1 MDLGIAGET
10 ALVLGGTQGL
20 GYACAAALRQAD
32 VRVVLVGRDTQKGK
46 EAAAALGP
54 EAYFVPGDLADPA
67 DRATLFAAA
76 TEPAG
81 PPSILVTNAGGSPPG
96 PFADKTHDDWLKAL
110 ELNMLAAID
119 IARLALPAMTE
130 RGFGRIV
137 NVTSFVVR
145 EPYPNMA
152 LANGVRVGL
161 TGAMATLA
169 REVANKGVTVNNL
182 LPGLMDTPALQR
194 VYKAQ
199 SERDGISEDEVKA
212 RMAASVPVGRLGEAD
227 DFGPLCAFLCSR
239 HAGYITAQNLTV
251 DGGLVRGLF

>member
-20 GYACAAALRQAD
+20 GLACAHALGEAEAQI
-32 VRVVLVGRDTQKGK
+32 VLVGRDAPKGK
-46 EAAAALGP
+46 AAAEALG
-54 EAYFVPGDLADPA
+54 ENAFFVPGDLADPK

-76 TEPAG
+76 CEPAG

-96 PFADKTHDDWLKAL
+96 PFAEKGHDDWLKAL
-110 ELNMLAAID
+110 ELNMLAAIE
-119 IARLALPAMTE
+119 IARLALPVMVE

-137 NVTSFVVR
+137 NITSFVVR

-161 TGAMATLA
+161 AGAMATLA
-169 REVANKGVTVNNL
+169 REVADKGVTVNNL

-199 SERDGISEDEVKA
+199 SAREGISEDEVKA
-212 RMAASVPVGRLGEAD
+212 RMATSIPVGRLGRAE

-239 HAGYITAQNLTV
+239 LAGYITAQNLTV